1 MSNFEAENFSAKCSD
16 NTITKGGCGSDSIH
30 NQLTTDDFR
39 RLLPNKVKPDVC
51 IRDQDGY
58 IACGPIVGY
67 ERPDPILGKVVKP
80 MEPIGK
86 DPMWQKKIDL
96 PEALKKN

>member
-1 MSNFEAENFSAKCSD
+1 MSNFEAENFSAKYSD
-16 NTITKGGCGSDSIH
+16 SNITKGGCGSDSIH
-30 NQLTTDDFR
+30 NQLTTEDFR

-58 IACGPIVGY
+58 IACGPIVGH
-67 ERPDPILGKVVKP
+67 ERPEPVLGGVAKP

-86 DPMWQKKIDL
+86 DPMRPKKTDL
-96 PEALKKN
+96 PDALKKN